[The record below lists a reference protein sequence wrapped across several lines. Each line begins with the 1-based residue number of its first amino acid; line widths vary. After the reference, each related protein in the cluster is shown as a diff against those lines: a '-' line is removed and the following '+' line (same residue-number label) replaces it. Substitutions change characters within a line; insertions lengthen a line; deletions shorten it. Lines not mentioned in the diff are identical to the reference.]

1 MNDSPE
7 IRTFSD
13 LLRVLRS
20 RPEWLEELRS
30 VILTADLLELPRKF
44 EEFLRHRY
52 PELERRVGAQE
63 VRLSRIERDVEQLK
77 RDVEQLK
84 KDVEQLKKD
93 VEQLKR
99 DVAMLKGDNFE
110 RKVRE
115 KAPSYFGRVLLRC
128 RVIPAEDL
136 AELVDE
142 AFEEGRITEE
152 ERLEVLRLDVL
163 VRGKLKESKKE
174 ACLAAEVSLTVD
186 VEDVKRAARRAEIL
200 RRIME
205 CPVLPVVIG
214 ERITEGALRESRA
227 LEVIAV

>member
-77 RDVEQLK
+77 

-142 AFEEGRITEE
+142 AFEVGRITEE

-186 VEDVKRAARRAEIL
+186 VEDVKRAARRAEVL

-214 ERITEGALRESRA
+214 ERITERALQESRA

>member
-1 MNDSPE
+1 VNDSPE

-163 VRGKLKESKKE
+163 ERGKLKESKKE

-214 ERITEGALRESRA
+214 ERITERALQESRA

>member
-1 MNDSPE
+1 MSGSPE

-13 LLRVLRS
+13 LLRVLRTH
-20 RPEWLEELRS
+20 PEWLEELRS
-30 VILTADLLELPRKF
+30 VLLTADLLELPRKF

-52 PELERRVGAQE
+52 PELERRMGAQE
-63 VRLSRIERDVEQLK
+63 FRLSRLERDMEELK
-77 RDVEQLK
+77 RDVKQLK
-84 KDVEQLKKD
+84 KDVA
-93 VEQLKR
+93 R
-99 DVAMLKGDNFE
+99 LKGDNFE

-115 KAPSYFGRVLLRC
+115 KVPSYFGRILLRC
-128 RVIPAEDL
+128 RVIAAEEV

-163 VRGKLKESKKE
+163 VKGKLKESRVE

-186 VEDVKRAARRAEIL
+186 VEDVERAARRDEVL
-200 RRIME
+200 NRLLD

-214 ERITEGALRESRA
+214 ERITEGARRKAEDLQ
-227 LEVIAV
+227 VIVA

>member
-1 MNDSPE
+1 MNDNPE

-44 EEFLRHRY
+44 EEFIRHRY

-63 VRLSRIERDVEQLK
+63 VRLSRIERDVERLK

-99 DVAMLKGDNFE
+99 DVARLKGDNFE

-128 RVIPAEDL
+128 RVISAEDL
-136 AELVDE
+136 ADLVDE
-142 AFEEGRITEE
+142 AFEKGRITEE
-152 ERLEVLRLDVL
+152 ERLEALRLDVL
-163 VRGKLKESKKE
+163 VKGKLKESKKE

-186 VEDVKRAARRAEIL
+186 VEDVERAARRTEIL
-200 RRIME
+200 NRLMD

-214 ERITEGALRESRA
+214 ERVAERA
-227 LEVIAV
+227 FQKAEELKVIVA

>member
-1 MNDSPE
+1 M
-7 IRTFSD
+7 
-13 LLRVLRS
+13 
-20 RPEWLEELRS
+20 RS

-44 EEFLRHRY
+44 EEFIRHRY

-63 VRLSRIERDVEQLK
+63 VRLSRIERDVERLK

-99 DVAMLKGDNFE
+99 DVARLKGDNFK

-128 RVIPAEDL
+128 RVISAEDF
-136 AELVDE
+136 ADLVDE
-142 AFEEGRITEE
+142 AFEKGRITEE
-152 ERLEVLRLDVL
+152 ERLEALRLDVL
-163 VRGKLKESKKE
+163 VKGKLKESKKE

-186 VEDVKRAARRAEIL
+186 VEDVERAARRTEIL
-200 RRIME
+200 NRLMD

-214 ERITEGALRESRA
+214 ERVAERA
-227 LEVIAV
+227 FQKAEELKVIVA